1 MKSKKLFSVL
11 TVFVLLASLLATVRP
26 VAANDT
32 PPAPGLTANVQAEIT
47 WKIEHDWTLDKSVD
61 IPAWDLL
68 TGQSGTS
75 TYTVAATKSLN
86 NEAKKAF
93 VQVTVTNGDS
103 VTAENVA
110 VVLTVVHVPSGT
122 SQSVTVNLGSIAAG
136 GSVNFQRDIYFFN
149 AINEGDSFSVT
160 AAVSSNGVPVG
171 SFEASA
177 SAPAP
182 YVPAGSLL
190 VNDTN
195 GSSHTF
201 TDTGTWSYEKTFTC
215 DADEGS
221 HTNTASASYIRSG
234 IAKPLSDSVTVVVNC
249 TEIEYGLTVTKTADT
264 SFQRTYDWNIAKSS
278 SVSSLTLNP
287 GQVYAVPYSVTASVA
302 GYTDSDWAV
311 SGSIF
316 VTNPAPF
323 AQSIASVND
332 VVSDGINASVS
343 CGVSFPYSLAV
354 GATLECTYSAAL
366 PNAADRLN
374 TATATLVGGAQYS
387 GSANVGFAGAEMT
400 EIDECIT
407 VSDSLKGDLGSVCA
421 SESPKTFSYTYNVGP
436 YDVCGDYEV
445 HNIASF
451 TTNDT
456 GDTGWSEWTVDINVP
471 CGGCS
476 LTPGYWKTHS
486 SFGPA
491 PYDDTWALIGE
502 NTAFYLSGQS
512 WYGVLWTAPQ
522 GNAYY
527 ILAHAY
533 IAARLNQL
541 NGADVSV
548 ISSQLT
554 AATQFFENTTPTT
567 PLSKSARQQVLSW
580 ATALDNYNN
589 GLTGPGHCDW

>member
-26 VAANDT
+26 VAANDV
-32 PPAPGLTANVQAEIT
+32 PPAPGLTANVQAEIV
-47 WKIEHDWTLDKSVD
+47 WQIEHDWALDKSVD
-61 IPAWDLL
+61 ISAWDLL

-75 TYTVAATKSLN
+75 TYTVTATKSLN
-86 NEAKKAF
+86 NESKHAY
-93 VQVTVTNGDS
+93 VQVTVTNGD
-103 VTAENVA
+103 VVDAQNVA
-110 VVLTVVHVPSGT
+110 VELTVVHVPSGT
-122 SQSVTVNLGSIAAG
+122 TQSATFNLGNIAAG
-136 GSVNFQRDIYFFN
+136 GSAGFNTDIYFVN
-149 AINEGDSFSVT
+149 SISEGDNFTVT

-171 SFEASA
+171 SFGASA

-182 YVPAGSLL
+182 YIPAGTLL

-201 TDTGTWSYEKTFTC
+201 TDTGVWSYEKTFTC

-221 HTNTASASYIRSG
+221 HTNTASATYYRSG

-249 TEIEYGLTVTKTADT
+249 TEIEYGLTVTKTANT
-264 SFQRTYDWNIAKSS
+264 SFDRTYDWNIAKSS
-278 SVSSLTLNP
+278 SVSSLTLSP

-302 GYTDSDWAV
+302 GYTDSNFAV

-343 CGVSFPYSLAV
+343 CGVSFPYSLAA
-354 GATLECTYSAAL
+354 GATLTCTYNTAL
-366 PNAADRLN
+366 PNGMDRLN

-387 GSANVGFAGAEMT
+387 GTANVGFPAEAMT

-407 VSDSLKGDLGSVCA
+407 VNDSLKGDLGSVCA

-445 HNIASF
+445 HNIANF
-451 TTNDT
+451 LTNDT

-491 PYDDTWALIGE
+491 PYDSTWALIGE
-502 NTAFYLSGQS
+502 NTAFYLSGKS
-512 WYGVLWTAPQ
+512 WYGALWTAPQ

-548 ISSQLT
+548 ISSQM
-554 AATQFFENTTPTT
+554 ASATTFFESVTPTT
-567 PLSKSARQQVLSW
+567 PLSKTARQQVLAW

-589 GLTGPGHCDW
+589 GLIGPGHCD

>member
-26 VAANDT
+26 VAANTT
-32 PPAPGLTANVQAEIT
+32 PPSEDLSASVQAEVT
-47 WKIEHDWTLDKSVD
+47 WQIEYDWRLSKTVN
-61 IPAWDLL
+61 PAVWDLT

-75 TYTVAATKSLN
+75 TFTITATRSLN
-86 NEAKKAF
+86 NEARKVYAQANI
-93 VQVTVTNGDS
+93 VNGAA
-103 VTAENVA
+103 VAAENVE
-110 VVLTVVHVPSGT
+110 VVFTAVHVPSGT
-122 SQSVTVNLGSIAAG
+122 TMTATRSFASIPAG
-136 GSVNFQRDIYFFN
+136 GSLYTSADLYYYGPLSV
-149 AINEGDSFSVT
+149 GDTFTLTVDVSSSNVAGGSFST
-160 AAVSSNGVPVG
+160 
-171 SFEASA
+171 SA
-177 SAPAP
+177 SAPSP
-182 YVPAGSLL
+182 SIPAGSLL

-201 TDTGTWSYEKTFTC
+201 TESGTWSYEKTFTC

-221 HTNTASASYIRSG
+221 YTNTASATYFRRDWKTLTAS
-234 IAKPLSDSVTVVVNC
+234 AAVAVNC
-249 TEIEYGLTVTKTADT
+249 TEIEYGLQVTKTAET
-264 SFQRTYDWNIAKSS
+264 TFKRTYNWNIVKSS
-278 SVSSLTLNP
+278 SVSALTLSP
-287 GQVYAVPYSVTASVA
+287 GQVQAVPYTVTASVI

-332 VVSDGINASVS
+332 VVSDGINASVN
-343 CGVSFPYSLAV
+343 CGVSFPYDLAA
-354 GATLECTYSAAL
+354 GATLTCTYGAAL
-366 PNAADRLN
+366 PDGTDRLN

-387 GSANVGFAGAEMT
+387 GSAAVSFAAAAVT
-400 EIDECIT
+400 EIDECINVT
-407 VSDSLKGDLGSVCA
+407 DSLYGSLGTVCA
-421 SESPKTFSYTYNVGP
+421 SQSPVTFNYTYNVGP

-451 TTNDT
+451 VTNDT
-456 GDTGWSEWTVDINVP
+456 GDTGWSEWTVDISVP

-491 PYDDTWALIGE
+491 PYDSTWALIGE
-502 NTAFYLSGQS
+502 NTAFYLSGKS
-512 WYGVLWTAPQ
+512 WYQVLWTAPQ

-548 ISSQLT
+548 ISTQLT
-554 AATQFFENTTPTT
+554 AATLFFENTTPTT
-567 PLSKSARQQVLSW
+567 PLSKSARAQVLAW